1 LHDNAF
7 PYAAARIGRLGGL
20 PARVLRVSYSGERAY
35 EIHLRADHA
44 LAMWEMLL
52 DKGRD
57 LGVTPYGTE
66 AMGILRIEKGH
77 IAGAEIDGRT
87 TPADLGLG
95 RMVRRDKDFI
105 GKRLLERPALAD
117 SGRMALVGLIPVDR
131 NSRLRPGAQLTVE
144 AATAP
149 PVPIAG
155 HITSACFSPHMGHP
169 IALALLAG
177 GLTRAGETLFAR
189 FPLRNET
196 VVVKVVQPV
205 FVDPE
210 GKKLHA

>member
-1 LHDNAF
+1 
-7 PYAAARIGRLGGL
+7 
-20 PARVLRVSYSGERAY
+20 
-35 EIHLRADHA
+35 
-44 LAMWEMLL
+44 
-52 DKGRD
+52 
-57 LGVTPYGTE
+57 
-66 AMGILRIEKGH
+66 
-77 IAGAEIDGRT
+77 
-87 TPADLGLG
+87 
-95 RMVRRDKDFI
+95 MVRRDKDFI

-117 SGRMALVGLIPVDR
+117 SGRMALVGLIPADR
-131 NSRLRPGAQLTVE
+131 NSRLRPGAQLTVD
-144 AATAP
+144 AATPP

-189 FPLRNET
+189 FPLRDET
-196 VVVKVVQPV
+196 VAVKVVQPV